1 MLIKL
6 DELLN
11 QYIHK
16 DAAVGAFNVTT
27 YADAQPIITAAEK
40 LNAPVIIQVGSMGT
54 SYMDIELWGK
64 VLVTM
69 AEKSS
74 VPVCVHLDH
83 AYKIDD
89 IQAAIDAG
97 FSSVMIDGS
106 QLPYEENVAL
116 TKEVVKRASMK
127 GVSVEAEIGSVAYS
141 GMDTFKSELSD
152 PTITARFVK
161 DTDIDAVAV
170 AVGTLHRM
178 EEQASHIDFNLL
190 YAIQDVVDIPLVIHG
205 SSGLMDEEIIK
216 MRSTHICKVNIGT
229 ALRVAFNNS
238 LRKALDENPDNYVYT
253 QLLQVPMQAV
263 EDLVIKKLKLLG
275 F

>member
-11 QYIHK
+11 QYINK
-16 DAAVGAFNVTT
+16 DAAVGAFNATT
-27 YADAQPIITAAEK
+27 YADALPIITAAEK
-40 LNAPVIIQVGSMGT
+40 LDAPVIIQVGSMGT
-54 SYMDIELWGK
+54 SFMDIDLWGK
-64 VLVTM
+64 MLVTM
-69 AEKSS
+69 AERSS

-83 AYKIDD
+83 AYEMDD

-106 QLPYEENVAL
+106 QLSYEDNVAI
-116 TKEVVKRASMK
+116 TREVVKRASLK

-152 PTITARFVK
+152 PTITAKFVK
-161 DTDIDAVAV
+161 ETGINAVAV

-178 EEQASHIDFNLL
+178 EKQGSNIDFKLL
-190 YAIQDVVDIPLVIHG
+190 HEIQSVVDIPLVIHG
-205 SSGLMDEEIIK
+205 SSGLIDGDIIK

-229 ALRVAFNNS
+229 ALRLAFNNS
-238 LRKALDENPDNYVYT
+238 LREVLNDNPDNYVYT
-253 QLLQVPMQAV
+253 QLLKEPMRAV
-263 EDLVIKKLKLLG
+263 ESLVVDKLKLLG